1 MPTLSD
7 ESSRLPGQN
16 AQRCRGF
23 SLAAATEG
31 ERNSR
36 VQTRCNNARL
46 CTRGW
51 NEFEK
56 RVRVRGRVGAD
67 LRVRPGCAFPQE
79 GAHIGAPLRYQPTV
93 ICADADHD
101 GRAAAAPARQSR
113 LMPAGLRGE
122 KLQDLAAA
130 KAAHS
135 VIVDHPGR
143 LHMGIANRRADE
155 LETALF

>member
-79 GAHIGAPLRYQPTV
+79 GAHIGAPLRVSSYGLFV
-93 ICADADHD
+93 
-101 GRAAAAPARQSR
+101 
-113 LMPAGLRGE
+113 LMPTTMAVPQLLRR
-122 KLQDLAAA
+122 D
-130 KAAHS
+130 
-135 VIVDHPGR
+135 
-143 LHMGIANRRADE
+143 NRG
-155 LETALF
+155 

>member
-1 MPTLSD
+1 MNANIVRRILTLAWAECAAVSWIF
-7 ESSRLPGQN
+7 
-16 AQRCRGF
+16 ARCGDRN
-23 SLAAATEG
+23 
-31 ERNSR
+31 RKNSR

-67 LRVRPGCAFPQE
+67 LGVRPGCAFPQE
-79 GAHIGAPLRYQPTV
+79 GTHIGAPLRV
-93 ICADADHD
+93 ICVDADHD

-113 LMPAGLRGE
+113 LMTAALRGE
-122 KLQDLAAA
+122 KLQDFAAA
-130 KAAHS
+130 KAAHG